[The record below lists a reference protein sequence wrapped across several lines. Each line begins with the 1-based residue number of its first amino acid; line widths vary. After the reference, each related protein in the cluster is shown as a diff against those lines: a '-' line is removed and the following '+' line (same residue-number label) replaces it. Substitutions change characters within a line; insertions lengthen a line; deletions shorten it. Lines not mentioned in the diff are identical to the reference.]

1 MHKVFPNN
9 IFQALLLLFI
19 GIVATTPILFI
30 KERFYKDASF
40 EITSGIMFIVLSI
53 VIICVA
59 RAVNSRR
66 KITTTY
72 GFAIP
77 ARLSAVV
84 ALTVAAVLIFQ
95 IGVNVPL
102 SKMLGFYL
110 NGKANYSS
118 PFDQLG
124 LFIGAILLA
133 PLFEELIFRGIILK
147 GFLTKYTP
155 AIAIMI
161 SAVLFSAV
169 HAQPVQLLGALFF
182 GVLSGWLY
190 YKTQSLGLCI
200 LLHFLSNL
208 SSQLIA
214 YTLFKA
220 SSSDHLLKPEVY
232 GHYTYFVIGISLLF
246 ICYFIFKVSD
256 RFKTLENS

>member
-66 KITTTY
+66 KIPTTY

-161 SAVLFSAV
+161 CCS
-169 HAQPVQLLGALFF
+169 FF
-182 GVLSGWLY
+182 GRSRSNCSATRGAIFW
-190 YKTQSLGLCI
+190 CPI
-200 LLHFLSNL
+200 RMALL
-208 SSQLIA
+208 
-214 YTLFKA
+214 
-220 SSSDHLLKPEVY
+220 
-232 GHYTYFVIGISLLF
+232 
-246 ICYFIFKVSD
+246 
-256 RFKTLENS
+256 